1 MSGCNSLADRV
12 KAELSML
19 ELIPHAGPVV
29 GNKIR
34 MRCPLPG
41 HEDKHAS
48 FLIYLETNSWWCPSH
63 PTSRN
68 GGSPIDYI
76 MLDQNLDVRG
86 ALRYAANLKGWNL
99 TAPTEEERVALEAR
113 HKREDALSALVR
125 YAHGQLCAELDVAK
139 EAREYLAGRGFEFEL
154 LRDHQVGLL
163 NLEKLYQVRGTH
175 PLLADFNQADFE
187 EAGLRSAK
195 GGLLFRGTRIA
206 FPLLEGQRV
215 VGVTFRAMPGSPS
228 KPKFILLA
236 GLKAGL
242 WNGNALR
249 NPERKVIVAEGV
261 PDAMTLAGWGIPA
274 VGNMGLQVAKNA
286 HRFECLKEVTVVFDN
301 DDAGQS
307 RLLPA
312 AIAIQRNLKDGIVK
326 VLTLPG
332 ENDVNDWAR
341 AGGTAE
347 AFRDL
352 WEKAPELLEVLISR
366 LPTEAD
372 RLREGD
378 LVPVLEVIRKRPSL
392 GHEALLKRV
401 IQHVPVRIAELRKR
415 LKAEALSKN
424 PTPPVPP
431 AQSDSKPATKS
442 AMEPG
447 PLIPLIRQVMQPG
460 LSLIYDNDIPTWRM
474 GVNLLRLEPSE
485 ITEGKLERVPC
496 KELIVVQDL
505 PDGLKVTT
513 ESFRKYVQEKEDWKR
528 FPGTR
533 YPAWDQDPSYECS
546 MFSFL
551 EGKSPPV
558 AGHGL
563 YDEMKTLLTRHLWFP
578 DSRDLDLVA
587 TWIVLTFVFPAFN
600 AVPYL
605 HFHGGKGSGK
615 TSALNF
621 VARLAFSALKCAGPT
636 EAAASMHLA
645 NTSGTLIIDETEHLL
660 NPRPGSREEF
670 LLLILL
676 IGYQA
681 GAVLPKGDAE
691 SQQTVERCVFGPK
704 CLGSIGRIQHVLR
717 SRCLTIHTKEA
728 DPDHLPEGDLN
739 HDAREVAI
747 ACRSLLN
754 RLHVWSLRSGL
765 AIHQRVTHNMRDIDR
780 KQLGNRDRELWL
792 PLFTIA
798 RHVDEER
805 GRGAVLEPTLMD
817 LRAEKEQEFKAL
829 EAEENP
835 HALYLRVLADLLED
849 RGPQLMVF
857 NQSGRRENW
866 YPAARLLIEM
876 ERVLHEQRLIPP
888 FVTRDVSWLRA
899 LLVEKGVTEVRGRRQ
914 FRIKNGDGPSMPEDC
929 LHIPHEPLQAALK
942 KLCGPQEMAMP
953 EAHLE
958 RLPAHALGSN
968 TLSQSTCTGT
978 DDIPF

>member
-1 MSGCNSLADRV
+1 MSGRNSLADRV

-29 GNKIR
+29 GNKIH

-48 FLIYLETNSWWCPSH
+48 FQIYLETNSWWCPSH
-63 PTSRN
+63 PTSRS

-76 MLDQNLDVRG
+76 MLDQNLDVKG

-99 TAPTEEERVALEAR
+99 TPPTEEERVALEAR
-113 HKREDALSALVR
+113 HKREDTLSALAR
-125 YAHGQLCAELDVAK
+125 YTHGQLCADSDVAR
-139 EAREYLAGRGFEFEL
+139 EAREYLAGRGFELEL

-163 NLEKLYQVRGTH
+163 NLEKLYQVRGSH

-215 VGVTFRAMPGSPS
+215 VGMTFRALPGSES
-228 KPKFILLA
+228 KPKFIHLA

-242 WNGNALR
+242 WNGDVLR
-249 NPERKVIVAEGV
+249 NPDRKVIVAEGI
-261 PDAMTLAGWGIPA
+261 PDALTLAGWGIPA
-274 VGNMGLQVAKNA
+274 VGNLGLQVAKNA
-286 HRFECLKEVTVVFDN
+286 HRFEHLKEVTVVFDN
-301 DDAGQS
+301 DAVGQG
-307 RLLPA
+307 RVLTA
-312 AIAIQRNLKDGIVK
+312 ACALQGALKDGVVK

-332 ENDVNDWAR
+332 EKDVNDWAR
-341 AGGTAE
+341 AGGSEE

-352 WEKAPELLEVLISR
+352 WAKAPDLLDVLIGQ
-366 LPTEAD
+366 LPREAAL
-372 RLREGD
+372 LREGD
-378 LVPVLEVIRKRPSL
+378 LEPVFEIIRTRSSL

-401 IQHVPVRIAELRKR
+401 IRQVPVPIAELRKR
-415 LKAEALSKN
+415 LKAETQSKDSS
-424 PTPPVPP
+424 TPDPP
-431 AQSDSKPATKS
+431 AQSDSKPTANS
-442 AMEPG
+442 AKEPG
-447 PLIPLIRQVMQPG
+447 PRVPLIRQVMQPG
-460 LSLIYDNDIPTWRM
+460 LSLTYDHDIPTWRM
-474 GVNLLRLEPSE
+474 GVNFLRMEPDFAND
-485 ITEGKLERVPC
+485 GWLERVSC

-505 PDGLKVTT
+505 PDGLNVST
-513 ESFRKYVQEKEDWKR
+513 ESFSKYVQEKEDWKR

-533 YPAWDQDPSYECS
+533 YPAWDQDPSYEYN

-551 EGKSPPV
+551 DKNCPPV
-558 AGHGL
+558 RGPGL
-563 YDEMKTLLTRHLWFP
+563 YDDMKTLLTRYLWFP

-587 TWIVLTFVFPAFN
+587 TWILLTYVFPAFN

-615 TSALNF
+615 TTALNF

-645 NTSGTLIIDETEHLL
+645 NTSGTLVIDETEHLL

-681 GAVLPKGDAE
+681 GAILPKGDAE

-728 DPDHLPEGDLN
+728 GPDHLPEGDLN

-817 LRAEKEQEFKAL
+817 LRSDKEQEFKAL

-849 RGPQLMVF
+849 HGPQLMVF

-866 YPAARLLIEM
+866 YPAARLLTEM
-876 ERVLHEQRLIPP
+876 ERALHEQRLIPP

-899 LLVEKGVTEVRGRRQ
+899 LLEEKGVTEVRGRRQ
-914 FRIKNGDGPSMPEDC
+914 FRIRNGNGPSMPEDC
-929 LHIPHEPLQAALK
+929 LHIPQEPLQVALK
-942 KLCGPQEMAMP
+942 KLCGPQEIAMP

-958 RLPAHALGSN
+958 RLPAPALGSN
-968 TLSQSTCTGT
+968 TLPLSTCTGT